1 MSSKTG
7 NWMVF
12 ALLAITSAG
21 ACAKKEA
28 APTPPPATPPLASD
42 AAVPAPAPA
51 ATVAPEVRHGIPWFE
66 DAPEAALAE
75 ARAKKRPV
83 LVDLWAPWCH
93 TCLSMQEYI
102 LTDEKL
108 PGAKDQFVFLA
119 VNTEKAENA
128 KFLET
133 VPVEVWPTFYVL
145 DADGPAIRGRWLG
158 SGSPQQFSQFL
169 ADGRR
174 AQDMAH
180 TGDLPPGDP
189 LVMLLA
195 GDALAAQKKFA
206 EAAAKYGEVLQAAP
220 KDWPRRPDALVA
232 RASALL
238 KAKDAGACADLALA
252 SMDET
257 GNAVSAADFAY
268 YGVACAD
275 ELDAKD
281 ARKQKAYT
289 VAEKR
294 LAALCLQDGAQLTPD
309 DRADAC
315 ANLREA
321 REALGDKAGAK
332 KAAEKQLAVL
342 EAGSQGTPNEVAL
355 TYDWNRADTLYFLGR
370 GDEALGLV
378 IDREK
383 ALPDSYLP
391 PHYQAR
397 LYQKMKKW
405 DLGLAAI
412 DRALAKAYGPR
423 KAGMLSLK
431 ADLLLGAG
439 KKDEAKKVVEE
450 QLAAFQALP
459 PGQKQPAREAAIAKQ
474 LAEWK

>member
-1 MSSKTG
+1 MSSKTQ

-12 ALLAITSAG
+12 ALLAVTSMG
-21 ACAKKEA
+21 ACARKEA

-51 ATVAPEVRHGIPWFE
+51 ATVAPEVRHGIPWYE

-75 ARAKKRPV
+75 ARAKKRPL

-128 KFLET
+128 RFLET

-145 DADGPAIRGRWLG
+145 DAEGPAIRGRWLG

-169 ADGRR
+169 ADGKR

-206 EAAAKYGEVLQAAP
+206 EAAAKYGEVLKAAP
-220 KDWPRRPDALVA
+220 RDWPRRPDALVA

-238 KAKDAGACADLALA
+238 KAKDAAACAELAIA
-252 SMDET
+252 SMGET

-275 ELDAKD
+275 ELDKKD
-281 ARKQKAYT
+281 ARKQKAYRI
-289 VAEKR
+289 AEKR
-294 LAALCLQDGAQLTPD
+294 LAALCLQEGAQLTPD

-321 REALGDKAGAK
+321 REALGDKPGAK
-332 KAAEKQLAVL
+332 KAAEQQLAVL
-342 EAGSQGTPNEVAL
+342 EAGSKGVPDDVAL
-355 TYDWNRADTLYFLGR
+355 TYDWNRADTLFFLGR
-370 GDEALGLV
+370 GDEAMALMV
-378 IDREK
+378 AREK

-397 LYQKMKKW
+397 LDLMMKKW
-405 DLGLAAI
+405 DDGLVAI
-412 DRALAKAYGPR
+412 ERALAKAYGPR

-431 ADLLLGAG
+431 ADLLIGAG

-450 QLAAFQALP
+450 QLAAYKALP
-459 PGQKQPAREAAIAKQ
+459 PGQQQPAREEAIVKR

>member
-1 MSSKTG
+1 MSRTMG
-7 NWMVF
+7 ILAAAALF
-12 ALLAITSAG
+12 ALVG
-21 ACAKKEA
+21 CARKESDLKA
-28 APTPPPATPPLASD
+28 VPPTPAPAASD
-42 AAVPAPAPA
+42 AAA
-51 ATVAPEVRHGIPWFE
+51 AAAAASVQPEIRHGLPWFE
-66 DAPEAALAE
+66 DAPEAALAA
-75 ARAKKRPV
+75 ARATKRPV

-93 TCLSMQEYI
+93 TCLSMQNYI

-119 VNTEKAENA
+119 IDTEKESNA
-128 KFLET
+128 KFLEK

-145 DADGPAIRGRWLG
+145 DPEGPTIRGRWLG

-169 ADGRR
+169 SDGKR

-180 TGDLPPGDP
+180 TGDLPPKDP

-195 GDALAAQKKFA
+195 GDALAADKKFA
-206 EAAAKYGEVLQAAP
+206 EAAARYGEVLAAAP

-238 KAKDAGACADLALA
+238 KAKDVPACADLAIA
-252 SMDET
+252 AMDQT

-275 ELDAKD
+275 ELPKD
-281 ARKQKAYT
+281 DKRKARAYA

-294 LAALCLQDGAQLTPD
+294 LAALCEHDGAELTPD

-321 REALGDKAGAK
+321 REAMGDKPGAR

-342 EAGSQGTPNEVAL
+342 EGGSAGVPDDVAL
-355 TYDWNRADTLYFLGR
+355 TYDWNRADTLVYLGR
-370 GDEALGLV
+370 GDEALALM
-378 IDREK
+378 IAREK

-397 LYQKMKKW
+397 LYQKMQKW
-405 DLGLAAI
+405 NEGLAALE
-412 DRALAKAYGPR
+412 RALAKAYGPR

-431 ADLLLGAG
+431 ADLLIGAG
-439 KKDEAKKVVEE
+439 KKDEARKVVEE
-450 QLAAFQALP
+450 QLAAFKALP
-459 PGQKQPAREAAIAKQ
+459 EGQKQPAREEAIAKR

>member
-1 MSSKTG
+1 MSRQTALFTI
-7 NWMVF
+7 F
-12 ALLAITSAG
+12 AALAAS

-28 APTPPPATPPLASD
+28 PATPPTPPVATGAAD
-42 AAVPAPAPA
+42 AAAPG
-51 ATVAPEVRHGIPWFE
+51 VKPEVRHGIPWYE
-66 DAPEAALAE
+66 DTPEAALAE
-75 ARAKKRPV
+75 ARATKKPV

-93 TCLSMQEYI
+93 TCLSMQNYI

-119 VNTEKAENA
+119 VNTEREQNA
-128 KFLET
+128 KFLEK

-145 DADGPAIRGRWLG
+145 DPEGPAIRGRWLG

-169 ADGRR
+169 SDGKR

-180 TGDLPPGDP
+180 TGDLPPNDP

-206 EAAAKYGEVLQAAP
+206 EAAAKYGEVLAAAP

-238 KAKDAGACADLALA
+238 KAKDASACADLALT
-252 SMDET
+252 SMDQT

-275 ELDAKD
+275 ALPESD
-281 ARKQKAYT
+281 ARKKKLYG
-289 VAEKR
+289 VAAQR
-294 LAALCLQDGAQLTPD
+294 LAALCEQEGAELTPD

-342 EAGSQGTPNEVAL
+342 EAGSAGVPDEVAL
-355 TYDWNRADTLYFLGR
+355 TYDWNRADTLYYLGR
-370 GDEALGLV
+370 GDEALKLM
-378 IDREK
+378 IAREQ

-397 LYQKMKKW
+397 LYQKMQKW
-405 DLGLAAI
+405 DEGLAALE
-412 DRALAKAYGPR
+412 RALGKAYGPR
-423 KAGMLSLK
+423 KAGMLGVK
-431 ADLLLGAG
+431 VDLLVGAG
-439 KKDEAKKVVEE
+439 RKDEAKKVLAE
-450 QLAAFQALP
+450 QLAAYKALP
-459 PGQKQPAREAAIAKQ
+459 EGQKQPEREAAVEKR